1 MKETIFSIVVTTY
14 NQQDT
19 LVETLESIKAQ
30 TYKPIE
36 LIISDDCST
45 DNTLNIADKW
55 LSENKERFVNTKIVK
70 TPVNSGISA
79 NVSNGLK
86 NANGEFLKYMAG
98 DDLLLQ
104 DAIESMS
111 DFLNQNKN
119 ARFCISKV
127 RNLYTYDKK
136 YLYGITSPIKSIEK
150 KIKKFKTPDE
160 QFRILAFT
168 VASPAVGS
176 FFRKSVF
183 EEKGYPDE
191 DIKWTDD
198 RAIWLKLNRKNETL
212 FYLPKLTSF
221 WRRHLN
227 STSFSQSKNFDIVP
241 IKCELDIIYRYVIP
255 NISLLSLKESLDILS
270 YIVYLQIIVRNGGGY
285 KAHKKARWAKL
296 ISPSFF
302 LSRPRTFKDKID
314 KFIIYKKLGFDFMK
328 RR

>member
-70 TPVNSGISA
+70 TPLNSGISA

-119 ARFCISKV
+119 ARFCISKIQE
-127 RNLYTYDKK
+127 LYTYEGKR
-136 YLYGITSPIKSIEK
+136 LYGFTYPDKNKEK
-150 KIKKFKTPDE
+150 NFLKLNTTDKQFKMLYNGT
-160 QFRILAFT
+160 I
-168 VASPAVGS
+168 SPAVGS

-198 RAIWLKLNRKNETL
+198 YGIWLKLNRNGELL
-212 FYLPKLTSF
+212 FYLPKLTAY

-227 STSFSQSKNFDIVP
+227 STSMRNFFKVQGIQCDLE
-241 IKCELDIIYRYVIP
+241 IKYRYVVPYI
-255 NISLLSLKESLDILS
+255 NLLSVYELLDLIAQ
-270 YIVYLQIIVRNGGGY
+270 IVYSQNIIKYGGGY
-285 KAHKKARWAKL
+285 ESSKKARWIRL
-296 ISPSFF
+296 ISPKFYVN
-302 LSRPRTFKDKID
+302 RPKVIINKIRYAN
-314 KFIIYKKLGFDFMK
+314 IIRIYKKM
-328 RR
+328 RV